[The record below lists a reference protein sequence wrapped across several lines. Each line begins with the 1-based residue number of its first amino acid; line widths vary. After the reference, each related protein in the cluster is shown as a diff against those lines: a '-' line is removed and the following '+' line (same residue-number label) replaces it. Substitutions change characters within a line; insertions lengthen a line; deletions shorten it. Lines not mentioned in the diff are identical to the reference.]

1 MKAKK
6 KIMLALLGLSVASG
20 VGLSPTFSVDAAKS
34 PELILHG
41 DYGGGAS
48 THGTVHSIKYD
59 KQKNEYYVT
68 RNSSGV
74 MNRVSGEAFETKD
87 MKDSANKLDE
97 AVENRKQLSK
107 SEAEGRYSA
116 DQKIQEK
123 IDNSK
128 VLTYDDDS
136 HGDITLGGENGTVL
150 SNVSTDE
157 NDETSLA
164 NGAFLAKLD
173 ESIAKE
179 KEEQQEAL
187 AQEASERD
195 EADKALSDRL
205 GTISASETTHYV
217 DSKNSA
223 SDNLLSLDSQIKK
236 NSDTLNANIQHRKDL
251 TDAEYKAQVEG
262 DADLWDKLGELDKNG
277 NYISSDASASS
288 NIKSL
293 DDKLGEISKNTN
305 NFDKKRN
312 NAVSSEKKAREEAD
326 KALSDRIGTI
336 SSDAKVTYIKKDATV
351 VDNLKNLDQAA
362 KDNNDA
368 LEKEI
373 QNRLEAIDNLS
384 SSGDQK
390 LAQAQNEITET
401 GAKVAAISN
410 LKYADYKKGQ
420 KTSFS
425 IGIGTY
431 RSKTAGALGVKHY
444 FNRDIAANAAVT
456 TGNKTMANAGVAAR
470 IRMDTPELKELREI
484 KEEMASLSDDN
495 DKLEQEIFQLKHKG
509 GVR

>member
-1 MKAKK
+1 M
-6 KIMLALLGLSVASG
+6 
-20 VGLSPTFSVDAAKS
+20 
-34 PELILHG
+34 
-41 DYGGGAS
+41 
-48 THGTVHSIKYD
+48 
-59 KQKNEYYVT
+59 
-68 RNSSGV
+68 
-74 MNRVSGEAFETKD
+74 
-87 MKDSANKLDE
+87 
-97 AVENRKQLSK
+97 
-107 SEAEGRYSA
+107 
-116 DQKIQEK
+116 
-123 IDNSK
+123 
-128 VLTYDDDS
+128 
-136 HGDITLGGENGTVL
+136 
-150 SNVSTDE
+150 
-157 NDETSLA
+157 
-164 NGAFLAKLD
+164 
-173 ESIAKE
+173 
-179 KEEQQEAL
+179 
-187 AQEASERD
+187 
-195 EADKALSDRL
+195 
-205 GTISASETTHYV
+205 
-217 DSKNSA
+217 
-223 SDNLLSLDSQIKK
+223 
-236 NSDTLNANIQHRKDL
+236 

-351 VDNLKNLDQAA
+351 VDNLKNLDQAT

-373 QNRLEAIDNLS
+373 QDRQEAIDNLS
-384 SSGDQK
+384 SYGDER

-425 IGIGTY
+425 IGIGAY

-444 FNRDIAANAAVT
+444 FNRDIAANATVT
-456 TGNKTMANAGVAAR
+456 TGSKKMANAGVAAR
-470 IRMDTPELKELREI
+470 IRMDTPELKELRAI

>member
-97 AVENRKQLSK
+97 AVENRKQQTKAES
-107 SEAEGRYSA
+107 EGRYSA

-179 KEEQQEAL
+179 KKEQQEAL
-187 AQEASERD
+187 AHEASERD

-205 GTISASETTHYV
+205 GTISSSENTHYV

-236 NSDTLNANIQHRKDL
+236 NSDTLNSNIQHRKDL

-351 VDNLKNLDQAA
+351 VDNLKNLDQAT

-373 QNRLEAIDNLS
+373 QDRQEAIDNLS
-384 SSGDQK
+384 SYGDER

-425 IGIGTY
+425 IGIGAY

-444 FNRDIAANAAVT
+444 FNRDIAANATVT
-456 TGNKTMANAGVAAR
+456 TGSKKMANAGVAAR
-470 IRMDTPELKELREI
+470 IRMDTPELKELRAI